1 VIRLTGDAESGTLNY
16 MSRLIFAALAG
27 VFMARAAAAQ
37 QVPGRDLLEFPL
49 GVLADAPPLSTQMIG
64 GLWNPAAAVLSPGRN
79 SGFGFAGRTTPQ
91 ELGVRLDMVGGAY
104 RATQSIVTSLSFAQ
118 ASVADILKTETDPT
132 SLGGEISYGTTVV
145 SAGLAT
151 SYKTAT
157 GGVSL
162 RYRWGNVGGD
172 HSSAFATDVGASLDS
187 IAHTP
192 VRIAVSTF
200 LLSPNGT
207 ADASFLAAADVP
219 VFRRDSTAMIR
230 VGMSEMK
237 TTGRGDERYAFATGK
252 YRQIDLSCGVA
263 TVHEFGNSSRRW
275 RLGLGVHR
283 AGYTV
288 AIGREDGGAGFG
300 GSYQFVLT
308 RALK

>member
-1 VIRLTGDAESGTLNY
+1 MCR
-16 MSRLIFAALAG
+16 MSFAAMVSLAILHSRG
-27 VFMARAAAAQ
+27 VGAQ
-37 QVPGRDLLEFPL
+37 RVAGRDLLDFPL
-49 GVLADAPPLSTQMIG
+49 GTLAEAPVLSAEMSGSI
-64 GLWNPAAAVLSPGRN
+64 WNPASTMLRPGTRAA
-79 SGFGFAGRTTPQ
+79 FGFAGLTTPQ
-91 ELGVRLDMVGGAY
+91 DIGVKLEMIGGAY
-104 RATQSIVTSLSFAQ
+104 RLKPNLTGSVSVAE

-132 SLGGEISYGTTVV
+132 SLGGEISYGTTVL

-151 SYKTAT
+151 RYKSATA
-157 GGVSL
+157 GVSA

-172 HSSAFATDVGASLDS
+172 HSSAFATDVGASIDN

-192 VRIAVSTF
+192 IRIAVSTF

-207 ADASFLAAADVP
+207 ADASFLAAADLP

-230 VGMSEMK
+230 AGMSEMR

-252 YRQIDLSCGVA
+252 YRQIDLSCGMA

-308 RALK
+308 RAVK